1 MTEKKLNLY
10 TNLFFFFI
18 FIPVLTLVVPTVKWV
33 ENRPW
38 LFVAVIAYLIII
50 YQALT
55 HANIPGLFIRHHYL
69 RSMLYLMVALGV
81 TALFARFAVW
91 LSFNEHPGHPLRWTP
106 IETTVWFLFLVI
118 LGFSFFNN
126 MLMESARLARARED
140 MEAQRD
146 KAELAMYKSQI
157 NPHFLFN
164 TLNTLYGLILT
175 DSDKREEAFEKFIN
189 MCKYTYN
196 NANRDVI
203 PMKEETEY
211 LQEYVD
217 LQQLR
222 LGDTVRVTT
231 SYDVDNPET
240 PIAPMILITFLENA
254 FKYGNSS
261 NDDCRIDVKLRVHR
275 GTLLFNVY
283 NSHINTQ
290 KKVSSHNGIRNVR
303 HRLDLLYTDDY
314 TLRTHADHEGY
325 HVRLEIKQ
333 MGRHKGMTPQPASH

>member
-1 MTEKKLNLY
+1 MTMTEKKLNLY

-33 ENRPW
+33 ETRPW
-38 LFVAVIAYLIII
+38 LFVAVTVYLIII

-55 HANIPGLFIRHHYL
+55 HANIPGLFIRRHYV
-69 RSMLYLMVALGV
+69 RSIIYLLLSLGI

-91 LSFNEHPGHPLRWTP
+91 LSYYERPATPQHWSP
-106 IETTVWFLFLVI
+106 IESTVWFLFLVI
-118 LGFSFFNN
+118 LGFSFFYN
-126 MLMESARLARARED
+126 MLMESTRLARAREE

-146 KAELAMYKSQI
+146 KAELAMYKAQI

-196 NANRDVI
+196 NANRDFI
-203 PMKEETEY
+203 PMSEETDY

-222 LGDTVRVTT
+222 LGDTTHVTT
-231 SYDVDNPET
+231 SYDVDNPDT
-240 PIAPMILITFLENA
+240 PVAPMILITFVENA
-254 FKYGNSS
+254 FKYGISS
-261 NDDCRIDVKLRVHR
+261 TDDSRIDVKLRVRR
-275 GTLLFNVY
+275 GTLLFTVY
-283 NSHINTQ
+283 NSHVNPQKNT
-290 KKVSSHNGIRNVR
+290 STHNGIRNVR

-314 TLRTHADHEGY
+314 TLRAHADHDGY
-325 HVRLEIKQ
+325 HVRLEIRQ
-333 MGRHKGMTPQPASH
+333 MGRHQSLKM

>member
-1 MTEKKLNLY
+1 MLFPPIALSLHQNKNIDMTEKKLNLY

-217 LQQLR
+217 L
-222 LGDTVRVTT
+222 
-231 SYDVDNPET
+231 
-240 PIAPMILITFLENA
+240 
-254 FKYGNSS
+254 
-261 NDDCRIDVKLRVHR
+261 
-275 GTLLFNVY
+275 
-283 NSHINTQ
+283 
-290 KKVSSHNGIRNVR
+290 
-303 HRLDLLYTDDY
+303 
-314 TLRTHADHEGY
+314 
-325 HVRLEIKQ
+325 
-333 MGRHKGMTPQPASH
+333 

>member
-1 MTEKKLNLY
+1 MTEKKLHLY

-146 KAELAMYKSQI
+146 KAEHYDACDHVGPQ
-157 NPHFLFN
+157 
-164 TLNTLYGLILT
+164 TLQVAHEQAPCVSHRCASPPSPCL
-175 DSDKREEAFEKFIN
+175 
-189 MCKYTYN
+189 C
-196 NANRDVI
+196 
-203 PMKEETEY
+203 
-211 LQEYVD
+211 
-217 LQQLR
+217 LR
-222 LGDTVRVTT
+222 PV
-231 SYDVDNPET
+231 
-240 PIAPMILITFLENA
+240 
-254 FKYGNSS
+254 
-261 NDDCRIDVKLRVHR
+261 
-275 GTLLFNVY
+275 
-283 NSHINTQ
+283 
-290 KKVSSHNGIRNVR
+290 
-303 HRLDLLYTDDY
+303 
-314 TLRTHADHEGY
+314 
-325 HVRLEIKQ
+325 
-333 MGRHKGMTPQPASH
+333 